1 MLHCDMYGQK
11 TFPKEKGI
19 YQQEQHLDGCEETSD
34 SEWSTTTVEYLPE
47 PSYEATERSTEAME
61 AFLEVQDQFLIQ
73 QTKFTEEKDV
83 QKKEIHQAQ
92 LKELDER
99 GKLLKLEEEQ
109 DEEAQLQREMKEK
122 MKAL

>member
-1 MLHCDMYGQK
+1 
-11 TFPKEKGI
+11 
-19 YQQEQHLDGCEETSD
+19 
-34 SEWSTTTVEYLPE
+34 
-47 PSYEATERSTEAME
+47 ME